1 MSQSKSKG
9 LRTKNVDVQRQEKK
23 DVPPYT
29 KSSFFYIFV
38 LLELSVDWMMPNCNR
53 EGNLTLST
61 DSNGNLFR
69 NTLTDT
75 PRNNILPAIW
85 LSLRG
90 VKLTH
95 TMNPARRLWS
105 VCRGR
110 SAGPG
115 PVERYVWSVSR
126 ASGETRAETTDKI
139 YEN

>member
-1 MSQSKSKG
+1 MSMYKG
-9 LRTKNVDVQRQEKK
+9 ERRRMFHLTQTN
-23 DVPPYT
+23 
-29 KSSFFYIFV
+29 SSFFYIFV

-85 LSLRG
+85 VSLRG

-95 TMNPARRLWS
+95 TMNPARCLWS
-105 VCRGR
+105 VCHGR

-115 PVERYVWSVSR
+115 PVERYAWSVTT
-126 ASGETRAETTDKI
+126 ASVETRAETTDKI
-139 YEN
+139 YKNEHKAVKSE